1 MNVNA
6 LSPILQNYPWLLYLI
21 ITWSLA
27 WKALALWHSARNN
40 QLVWY
45 IALLVVNTVGL
56 LEIIYL
62 LFFRKK
68 KSGKYLF

>member
-1 MNVNA
+1 MDDLTFLA
-6 LSPILQNYPWLLYLI
+6 QNYPWLLYFLVA
-21 ITWSLA
+21 WSVF
-27 WKALALWHSARNN
+27 WKALALWHAARSN

-45 IALLVVNTVGL
+45 IILIFVNTAGL

-68 KSGKYLF
+68 KQKQYIL